1 MNFRRRKIQSLPSSN
16 RRGGFTLIEL
26 IIVVAIIVTI
36 SGISVPYLRDFI
48 ISERLQAVSWQL
60 VQDLKTVKEDAILYQ
75 QDLRV
80 YFCTDPVE
88 NRNFYLFETFLEDP
102 LSTFHPEHEPDDPTD
117 GKHFIRRD
125 LDYKIQFDVHK
136 PFTLYGYVDSKQ
148 YYYVTFY
155 CGKDG
160 HFRGQPSAFDTI
172 ELIDTSSGKKFY
184 VIVDLAG
191 RIRMSG
197 THP

>member
-1 MNFRRRKIQSLPSSN
+1 MNFRKRKIQSLPSSN
-16 RRGGFTLIEL
+16 KRGGFTLIEL

-36 SGISVPYLRDFI
+36 SGISVPYLRGFM

-75 QDLRV
+75 QDLKV

-88 NRNFYLFETFLEDP
+88 NRNFYLFETFLKNP
-102 LSTFHPEHEPDDPTD
+102 LTLTHYNPGDTPD

-136 PFTLYGYVDSKQ
+136 PFTSYGTVNSKE

-155 CGKDG
+155 CGQDY
-160 HFRGQPSAFDTI
+160 HFRGQPSAIDTI
-172 ELIDTSSGKKFY
+172 ELVDTSSGKKFY
-184 VIVDLAG
+184 VIVDLAS

>member
-1 MNFRRRKIQSLPSSN
+1 MNFRKRKIQSLPSSN

-36 SGISVPYLRDFI
+36 SGISVPYLRGFI

-75 QDLRV
+75 QDLKV
-80 YFCTDPVE
+80 YFCTDPAE
-88 NRNFYLFETFLEDP
+88 NRNFYLFETFLKNP
-102 LSTFHPEHEPDDPTD
+102 LTLTHYNPGDTPD

-136 PFTLYGYVDSKQ
+136 PFTSYGTVNLKE

-155 CGKDG
+155 CGKDY
-160 HFRGQPSAFDTI
+160 HFRGQPSAIDTI
-172 ELIDTSSGKKFY
+172 ELVDTSSGKKFY

>member
-1 MNFRRRKIQSLPSSN
+1 MNFRKREIQSLPSYN
-16 RRGGFTLIEL
+16 HRGGFTLIEL

-36 SGISVPYLRDFI
+36 SGISVPYLRGFM

-75 QDLRV
+75 QDLKV

-88 NRNFYLFETFLEDP
+88 NRNFYLFETFLKDP
-102 LSTFHPEHEPDDPTD
+102 LALTHYNPGDAPD

-136 PFTLYGYVDSKQ
+136 PFTSYGYVASKE
-148 YYYVTFY
+148 YYYVTFF
-155 CGKDG
+155 CGKDD
-160 HFRGQPSAFDTI
+160 HFRGQPSAIDTI
-172 ELIDTSSGKKFY
+172 ELVDTSSGKKFY

-191 RIRMSG
+191 RIKMSG

>member
-1 MNFRRRKIQSLPSSN
+1 MNFRKRKMQSLPSSN
-16 RRGGFTLIEL
+16 SRGGFTLIEL

-36 SGISVPYLRDFI
+36 SGISVPYLRGFI

-75 QDLRV
+75 QDLKV
-80 YFCTDPVE
+80 YFCTNPAE
-88 NRNFYLFETFLEDP
+88 SRNFYLFETFLKNP
-102 LSTFHPEHEPDDPTD
+102 LTLTHYNPGDTPD

-136 PFTLYGYVDSKQ
+136 PFTSYGYVGSKE
-148 YYYVTFY
+148 YYYVTFF
-155 CGKDG
+155 CGKDD
-160 HFRGQPSAFDTI
+160 HFRGQPSAIDHI
-172 ELIDTSSGKKFY
+172 ELVDTSSGKKFY

-197 THP
+197 TPPP